1 MGRLESPSMGL
12 WEPQDGIRAKLFS
25 LTPNFTVTTW
35 SPIKGFMDQYG
46 KTLAKAMTDRFR

>member
-1 MGRLESPSMGL
+1 MGL

-46 KTLAKAMTDRFR
+46 KPLAKAMTDRFR